1 MRVYIIHP
9 DSKSENYIDKVL
21 VTEQMLI
28 KEGHHVVN
36 PYPDQKMTVLSNEE
50 MYQMYANKIEYAD
63 MVYAMEGWDKPVTGN
78 KAMSKAMIL
87 RKTIRFEQKV

>member
-21 VTEQMLI
+21 ATEQMLHN
-28 KEGHHVVN
+28 EGHHVVN
-36 PYPDQKMTVLSNEE
+36 PYPDQDKVIVSNVEMHE
-50 MYQMYANKIEYAD
+50 MYSNKIELAD
-63 MVYAMEGWDKPVTGN
+63 MVYAMEGWDKSVTGN
-78 KAMSKAMIL
+78 KAMSKAKIL